1 MRLIDLVTTLRTVT
15 VEYHRN
21 GNKEGSDIG
30 IPLIKDHDGNMY
42 VVVNGDH
49 LHPVKGVQSQR
60 AVKDGIVRINWS

>member
-15 VEYHRN
+15 VKYRRN
-21 GNKEGSDIG
+21 GLTVGSDIG
-30 IPLIKDHDGNMY
+30 IPLIKDYDGNMF

-60 AVKDGIVRINWS
+60 AIKDGIVHIDWS